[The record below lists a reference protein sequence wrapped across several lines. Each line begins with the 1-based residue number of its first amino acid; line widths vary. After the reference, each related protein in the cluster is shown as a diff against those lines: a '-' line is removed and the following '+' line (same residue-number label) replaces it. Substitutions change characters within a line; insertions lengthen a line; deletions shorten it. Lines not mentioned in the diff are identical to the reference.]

1 MFHSTAKKLGA
12 FAATTLIA
20 ATAIQGA
27 VIAPAHAFSSSGMGT
42 SVIRE
47 VAQPVA
53 GAPYAEPVH
62 ISSDEAYV
70 FGLIN
75 DYRAE
80 NGIGAISYDT
90 GFANGAA
97 QWAQYLVD
105 QGRGPAHPTGTNFFE
120 NVAYVGSLDQAVAVW
135 KTSPA
140 HNDNLLDGRITHA
153 GIGIAQQ
160 SNGAYMVVFR
170 GLWEPANA
178 VNSKGAPSW

>member
-1 MFHSTAKKLGA
+1 MFPSTAKKLGA

-27 VIAPAHAFSSSGMGT
+27 VMAPAHAFSSSGMGT

-47 VAQPVA
+47 MTPPVA
-53 GAPYAEPVH
+53 GAPYAESAP

-70 FGLIN
+70 LGLIN

-80 NGIGAISYDT
+80 KGIRSISYDT

-105 QGRGPAHPTGTNFFE
+105 QGRGPAHPTGANFFE
-120 NVAYVGSLDQAVAVW
+120 NVAYAGSLEQAVAVW

-140 HNDNLLDGRITHA
+140 HNDNLLDRRITHA

-178 VNSKGAPSW
+178 VNSKGAPNW